1 MSQRMPSPR
10 KRIGFLPRTQV
21 QEIIDQICEEENL
34 SQSKVVG
41 ILVEEALAAR
51 GIFDP
56 RIAKD
61 FEANP
66 NWKPQAKS
74 LMKKD
79 TTEASLKIP
88 IDAKESELLEQFR
101 EFQQFKAMMSK

>member
-1 MSQRMPSPR
+1 MPTPR

-21 QEIIDQICEEENL
+21 QEIIDQLSIEENL

-56 RIAKD
+56 TQGQD
-61 FEANP
+61 FEANL
-66 NWKPQAKS
+66 NWKAQARS
-74 LMKKD
+74 LMKND
-79 TTEASLKIP
+79 STEIKKPSFTKSEAKMVS
-88 IDAKESELLEQFR
+88 DAELMEQFQWNLCHR
-101 EFQQFKAMMSK
+101 SWCK

>member
-1 MSQRMPSPR
+1 MPSPR

-21 QEIIDQICEEENL
+21 QQIIDQICEEENL

-41 ILVEEALAAR
+41 ILVEEALVAR

-56 RIAKD
+56 KIAKD

-66 NWKPQAKS
+66 NWKAQAKS
-74 LMKKD
+74 LMKRD
-79 TTEASLKIP
+79 STESP
-88 IDAKESELLEQFR
+88 IDICADEDEAEMMEKFR
-101 EFQQFKAMMSK
+101 QFQQFKAMMGKS

>member
-1 MSQRMPSPR
+1 MPSPK

-21 QEIIDQICEEENL
+21 SKIIDQICEEENL

-79 TTEASLKIP
+79 TTEAPLNIA
-88 IDAKESELLEQFR
+88 IDTKLSELMKQFR
-101 EFQQFKAMMSK
+101 EFQQFEAMMAKS

>member
-1 MSQRMPSPR
+1 MPSPR

-21 QEIIDQICEEENL
+21 QEIIDQISSEENI

-56 RIAKD
+56 SIGRS
-61 FEANP
+61 FQANP
-66 NWKPQAKS
+66 NWKAQAQS

-79 TTEASLKIP
+79 TTDAPLPKVLNKEA
-88 IDAKESELLEQFR
+88 EMMEQFR
-101 EFQQFKAMMSK
+101 EFQQFKKMMSK

>member
-1 MSQRMPSPR
+1 MPSPR

-56 RIAKD
+56 QIGQN

-79 TTEASLKIP
+79 ITEAPLQIVS
-88 IDAKESELLEQFR
+88 DDDEEAMMEQFR
-101 EFQQFKAMMSK
+101 EFQQFKKMMGK

>member
-1 MSQRMPSPR
+1 MPSPR

-21 QEIIDQICEEENL
+21 QEIIDQISSEENI

-56 RIAKD
+56 SIGQS
-61 FEANP
+61 FQANP
-66 NWKPQAKS
+66 NWKAQAQS

-79 TTEASLKIP
+79 TTEAPIP
-88 IDAKESELLEQFR
+88 KVLNEEAEMMEQFR
-101 EFQQFKAMMSK
+101 EFQQFKKMMSK

>member
-1 MSQRMPSPR
+1 MPSPR

-21 QEIIDQICEEENL
+21 QEIIDQICSEENL

-56 RIAKD
+56 SIGQS
-61 FEANP
+61 FQANP
-66 NWKPQAKS
+66 NWKAKAQS

-79 TTEASLKIP
+79 ITEAPFEIVSDEDEIQMMT
-88 IDAKESELLEQFR
+88 QFR
-101 EFQQFKAMMSK
+101 EFQQFKR

>member
-1 MSQRMPSPR
+1 MGSPR

-21 QEIIDQICEEENL
+21 QEIIDQLCMEENL

-56 RIAKD
+56 TQGRD
-61 FEANP
+61 CLQF
-66 NWKPQAKS
+66 QGV
-74 LMKKD
+74 
-79 TTEASLKIP
+79 T
-88 IDAKESELLEQFR
+88 LERFR
-101 EFQQFKAMMSK
+101 AFR

>member
-1 MSQRMPSPR
+1 MPSPR

-21 QEIIDQICEEENL
+21 QTIIDRLAEEEAL

-41 ILVEEALAAR
+41 ILVEEALQAR

-56 RIAKD
+56 SIGKS

-79 TTEASLKIP
+79 ITEAPFQIVS
-88 IDAKESELLEQFR
+88 DEDESSIMEQFR
-101 EFQQFKAMMSK
+101 EFQQFKKMMGK

>member
-1 MSQRMPSPR
+1 MPSQR

-21 QEIIDQICEEENL
+21 QEIIDRICEEENL

-41 ILVEEALAAR
+41 ILVEEALGAR
-51 GIFDP
+51 GLFDP

-61 FEANP
+61 FQANP
-66 NWKPQAKS
+66 NWKAQAKS

-79 TTEASLKIP
+79 TTETPFQIVS
-88 IDAKESELLEQFR
+88 DEDESEMMAQFR
-101 EFQQFKAMMSK
+101 EFQQFKKMMGK